1 MQKALES
8 GELAEKRVRWCQK
21 LTNVKIM
28 TPQSSVF
35 DIFKGAVFMEEEEGE
50 GEEEEGLKKHPS
62 ILQQECEKSRRL
74 LKS

>member
-35 DIFKGAVFMEEEEGE
+35 DIFKGAVFREEEE
-50 GEEEEGLKKHPS
+50 EEEVLKKPPS